1 MLKICLQKS
10 PGPGRPRLWWCA
22 TGELSFLPIH
32 AASVN
37 REDILLESATDYFV
51 SSYVPTLFALIKA
64 RAKWRGIP
72 RQKVTGILAACET
85 SPDQST
91 LANVGRE
98 IELTKTCF
106 TQAAVQVVHSST
118 PNTTL
123 QQLRTALVS
132 TNAHILHLAC
142 HAAQA
147 DRPLESALLMSDG
160 GLSIQELMTIHLPD
174 AVLTFLS
181 ACQTARGSERQP
193 DQAVHLA
200 ASMLFC
206 GFRSVIGTMW

>member
-1 MLKICLQKS
+1 MLKICLQKN
-10 PGPGRPRLWWCA
+10 PGPSRPRLWWCA

-32 AASVN
+32 TASVTQ
-37 REDILLESATDYFV
+37 EDILLESTADYFV
-51 SSYVPTLFALIKA
+51 SSYVPILSALIKA
-64 RAKWRGIP
+64 RAKWREIP

-85 SPDQST
+85 SPGQST

-106 TQAAVQVVHSST
+106 TQAAVQVVHPST

-123 QQLRTALVS
+123 QQLRTALVGM
-132 TNAHILHLAC
+132 NAHILHLAC

-160 GLSIQELMTIHLPD
+160 GLSIQELMTFHLPD
-174 AVLTFLS
+174 AVLAFLS

-193 DQAVHLA
+193 DQAVHLT

-206 GFRSVIGTMW
+206 GFRSVIGTIW